1 MPEPPQLSPFDVE
14 EQRLY
19 SELLPGDRAP
29 YPTSKGAPRHPTE
42 EAHFGRLYPRSYP
55 FGHDPELMTIDGK
68 MSPVLLMAILS
79 MLAKS
84 LALKTVNTSSTENIS
99 TESFQE
105 EMSERCIV
113 DSVALSNQLVHTQE
127 AVFQLV
133 NTSCSFNQAF
143 HYCQSH
149 FSSLTFQDQQQDE
162 EGMRKVLAQ
171 TGMHRPVWVRDHK
184 KVNPTAAQSL
194 SKQNVVLTGLSFS
207 DNSKEGYARV
217 EASFPTLSAV
227 SVCVRA
233 QFAPHHEEVST
244 LFSYAAPTLTN
255 EFQLRGCLDKSKRQV
270 LLALIIHGKHHS
282 YKAWFPNN
290 SGWHQICVTWR
301 KSDGLWNIYVD
312 GENRDSGSDKASS
325 RDIYGDGIF
334 ILGQDQDSFG
344 GNFTEPF
351 LGNMT
356 DLNIWNAWL
365 LESEIKMLFT
375 CLSSSTLKP
384 FFSWQERNLSLH
396 TVVKEISGMV
406 QCPGLLQQK
415 QKEQDSCRVLNDF
428 SNGRPK
434 YSTAPC
440 SNTHPFIC
448 KIGKD
453 RYLKK
458 KELEESLISHPSP
471 LMQNLLRHGMTT
483 KDILGMPDADDTWP
497 GVSHLLNVSE
507 CYLQQSRS
515 QLESR
520 DVPSLLGMLSRVA
533 ELPTTGD
540 QSHSMAHAIGHSF
553 ISLADTLMSEEI
565 MDKWKTIRE
574 VVSGPMVVV
583 QTIDRMASNLSPLLL
598 GGTDH
603 VQINSSNIKDLC
615 VNMSNAEL
623 QVKQNNV
630 SESSHGLEFCGS
642 GTAGPT
648 GLDCISIPPQSMKEL
663 YKEGFRKVT
672 LLNAWYGSLRPLLNG
687 EENITLIP
695 VSTDTSFKS
704 SLVKITAS
712 CKSSK
717 AEDINGS
724 RYKGTVLGSSLIS
737 STVMTDGKFV
747 SLGVQFTLRHHIQ
760 STSGIV
766 HKPICAFWD
775 FELLAEDE
783 GGWSTDGCEVIS
795 LQENATSCYCNHTTN
810 FALLL
815 QIYEV
820 QRTPEDE
827 RALQILSFVGCGVS
841 LCGLIFTFIL
851 FIAVSVPKSDRTTV
865 HKNLI
870 VALAAAQ
877 FLLIFSYWASANQ
890 DLCLMVTALLHLFFL
905 ASFCWMLVEG
915 LLLWSKVVSVNI
927 SEDRRM
933 RFYYALGWGLPV
945 VIVSV
950 TLTVSLKKY
959 KAAQDCWLNT
969 ESDIIWAFVGPVLFV
984 LTVNTVVL
992 CRVVMVTV
1000 SSARRR
1006 AKMLAPSSASKSKP
1020 LDLTWAATR
1029 PVLILMPVLGL
1040 TWLCGVLVHLSVVL
1054 AYLFVAL
1061 NAFQGLYIFLVYAVY
1076 NSEVQNAIKRIQEKR
1091 KALSFTNCSQPVS
1104 FLPSQKTPGASWV
1117 DSLPTPSSPE
1127 SSSSSHMTNSTA
1139 SSLVIKNESFRNDK
1153 PVSFSF
1159 KPTAENPVVQL
1170 MAFKPSAC

>member
-1 MPEPPQLSPFDVE
+1 MCGKRDKEASH
-14 EQRLY
+14 Y
-19 SELLPGDRAP
+19 
-29 YPTSKGAPRHPTE
+29 KGQKIHRNSH
-42 EAHFGRLYPRSYP
+42 RSFSY
-55 FGHDPELMTIDGK
+55 GK

-79 MLAKS
+79 MFSECFAS
-84 LALKTVNTSSTENIS
+84 KTVDTSSTENIS
-99 TESFQE
+99 TESFHE
-105 EMSERCIV
+105 AVSERCIV
-113 DSVALSNQLVHTQE
+113 DSVALRNPPLQTSET
-127 AVFQLV
+127 VFQLV
-133 NTSCSFNQAF
+133 NASCSFVQAF

-149 FSSLTFQDQQQDE
+149 FSSLTIQGQHEDE
-162 EGMRKVLAQ
+162 EGMRQVLAQ
-171 TGMHRPVWVRDHK
+171 SRMHRPVWVRDSNK
-184 KVNPTAAQSL
+184 PNPTSAQSL
-194 SKQNVVLTGLSFS
+194 SKQNVVLSGLSFS
-207 DNSKEGYARV
+207 GSSKDGYARV
-217 EASFPTLSAV
+217 EASFPPLSAV

-255 EFQLRGCLDKSKRQV
+255 EFQLRGCLDKTKRQV

-290 SGWHQICVTWR
+290 GDWHQICVTWR
-301 KSDGLWNIYVD
+301 KSDGLWDIYVD
-312 GENRDSGSDKASS
+312 GEKRDSALDKNSS
-325 RDIYGDGIF
+325 RDIYGNGIF

-356 DLNIWNAWL
+356 DLNIWNSWL
-365 LESEIKMLFT
+365 AEGQIRTLFT
-375 CLSSSTLKP
+375 CSPASNLRP
-384 FFSWQERNLSLH
+384 FFSWHERNLTLH

-428 SNGRPK
+428 GGPK
-434 YSTAPC
+434 YITTPC

-448 KIGKD
+448 KISKD

-471 LMQNLLRHGMTT
+471 FMQNLMKHGVTT
-483 KDILGMPDADDTWP
+483 SDILGMPDADDTWP

-507 CYLQQSRS
+507 YYLRESQG

-540 QSHSMAHAIGHSF
+540 QDHTKVHALSRSF
-553 ISLADTLMSEEI
+553 ISLADTLMSEKI
-565 MDKWKTIRE
+565 MDRWENISE

-603 VQINSSNIKDLC
+603 VQINSSNIR
-615 VNMSNAEL
+615 L
-623 QVKQNNV
+623 QVKHKNV
-630 SESSHGLEFCGS
+630 SESSHGSEFCS
-642 GTAGPT
+642 FGTAGPT
-648 GLDCISIPPQSMKEL
+648 GLDCISVPPQSMQEL
-663 YKEGFRKVT
+663 HNEGFGKVT
-672 LLNAWYGSLRPLLNG
+672 LLNAWYGSLRQLLNG

-695 VSTDTSFKS
+695 ISTDASFK
-704 SLVKITAS
+704 
-712 CKSSK
+712 
-717 AEDINGS
+717 
-724 RYKGTVLGSSLIS
+724 YKGTVLGSSLIS
-737 STVMTDGKFV
+737 STVMADGKFV
-747 SLGVQFTLRHHIQ
+747 SLGVQYTLRHHNQ

-766 HKPICAFWD
+766 HKPVCAFWD
-775 FELLAEDE
+775 FELLAEDR

-795 LQENATSCYCNHTTN
+795 SQEDRTSCYCNHTTN

-820 QRTPEDE
+820 QHTPEDE
-827 RALQILSFVGCGVS
+827 RGLQILSFVGCGVS

-890 DLCLMVTALLHLFFL
+890 EVCLLVTALLHLFFL

-959 KAAQDCWLNT
+959 KAEQHCWLNT

-992 CRVVMVTV
+992 CRVVMVTI

-1091 KALSFTNCSQPVS
+1091 KALSFTNCSQPIS
-1104 FLPSQKTPGASWV
+1104 FLPTQRTPGASWV

-1139 SSLVIKNESFRNDK
+1139 SSFVIKNESFGNDK
-1153 PVSFSF
+1153 PVSFSL
-1159 KPTAENPVVQL
+1159 KPTLENPAVQL

>member
-1 MPEPPQLSPFDVE
+1 MCGKRDKETSHYKGQKTHGRHSP
-14 EQRLY
+14 
-19 SELLPGDRAP
+19 
-29 YPTSKGAPRHPTE
+29 HP
-42 EAHFGRLYPRSYP
+42 FSY
-55 FGHDPELMTIDGK
+55 GK

-79 MLAKS
+79 MLSES
-84 LALKTVNTSSTENIS
+84 LASKTVNTSSTENIS

-113 DSVALSNQLVHTQE
+113 DSVALSNQPVQTQE
-127 AVFQLV
+127 TVFQLV
-133 NTSCSFNQAF
+133 NTSCSFIQAF

-149 FSSLTFQDQQQDE
+149 FSSLTFQVQKEDE
-162 EGMRKVLAQ
+162 EGMRNVLAQ

-217 EASFPTLSAV
+217 EAMFPPLSAV
-227 SVCVRA
+227 SVC
-233 QFAPHHEEVST
+233 VST

-255 EFQLRGCLDKSKRQV
+255 EFQLRGYLDKSKLQV

-290 SGWHQICVTWR
+290 GGWHQICVTWR

-356 DLNIWNAWL
+356 DLNIWNSWL
-365 LESEIKMLFT
+365 LESEIKMLFM
-375 CLSSSTLKP
+375 CSPSSTLKP
-384 FFSWQERNLSLH
+384 FFSWQEHNLYLH

-428 SNGRPK
+428 SNGKPK

-440 SNTHPFIC
+440 TNTHPFIC
-448 KIGKD
+448 KIGKE

-471 LMQNLLRHGMTT
+471 LMQNLLRHGVTT
-483 KDILGMPDADDTWP
+483 EDILGMPDADDTWP

-507 CYLQQSRS
+507 SYLQESRG

-520 DVPSLLGMLSRVA
+520 DVPSLVGMLSRVA

-540 QSHSMAHAIGHSF
+540 QSHKMAYAVSHSF
-553 ISLADTLMSEEI
+553 ISLADTLISEEI

-603 VQINSSNIKDLC
+603 VQINSSNIK
-615 VNMSNAEL
+615 L
-623 QVKQNNV
+623 QVRQKNV
-630 SESSHGLEFCGS
+630 SESSHGSEFCGS
-642 GTAGPT
+642 RTAGPT
-648 GLDCISIPPQSMKEL
+648 GLDCISLPPQSMKDL
-663 YKEGFRKVT
+663 HNEGFGKVT
-672 LLNAWYGSLRPLLNG
+672 LLNAWYGTLRPLLNG

-695 VSTDTSFKS
+695 VSTNTSF
-704 SLVKITAS
+704 T
-712 CKSSK
+712 
-717 AEDINGS
+717 
-724 RYKGTVLGSSLIS
+724 YKGTVLGSSLIS
-737 STVMTDGKFV
+737 STVMADGKFV
-747 SLGVQFTLRHHIQ
+747 SLGVQFTLHHPTP

-775 FELLAEDE
+775 FELLAEDN

-795 LQENATSCYCNHTTN
+795 SHENVTSCYCNHTTN

-827 RALQILSFVGCGVS
+827 RALQILTFVGCGVS

-890 DLCLMVTALLHLFFL
+890 ELCLMVTALLHLFFL

-927 SEDRRM
+927 SEDKRM

-959 KAAQDCWLNT
+959 KAEQHCWLNT

-984 LTVNTVVL
+984 LTVNSVVL

-1117 DSLPTPSSPE
+1117 DSLPTPSSPD

-1153 PVSFSF
+1153 PVSFSL
-1159 KPTAENPVVQL
+1159 KPTAENTVVQL

>member
-1 MPEPPQLSPFDVE
+1 MCDKRDKEASHYKGQKTHG
-14 EQRLY
+14 RY
-19 SELLPGDRAP
+19 SRRPST
-29 YPTSKGAPRHPTE
+29 Y
-42 EAHFGRLYPRSYP
+42 
-55 FGHDPELMTIDGK
+55 GK

-79 MLAKS
+79 MLSES
-84 LALKTVNTSSTENIS
+84 LASKTVDTSSTENIS

-105 EMSERCIV
+105 ETSERCIV
-113 DSVALSNQLVHTQE
+113 DSVALVNQPLLTSE
-127 AVFQLV
+127 TVFQLV
-133 NTSCSFNQAF
+133 NASCSFIQAF
-143 HYCQSH
+143 YYCQSH
-149 FSSLTFQDQQQDE
+149 FSSLTFRDQREDE
-162 EGMRKVLAQ
+162 EGMRQVLTQ
-171 TGMHRPVWVRDHK
+171 TKLQYPVWVRDSK
-184 KVNPTAAQSL
+184 NLSPTPVPSL
-194 SKQNVVLTGLSFS
+194 YKHNVVLTGLSFS
-207 DNSKEGYARV
+207 GNSKDGYARV
-217 EASFPTLSAV
+217 EASFPPLSEV
-227 SVCVRA
+227 SVCIRA
-233 QFAPHHEEVST
+233 QFAQYHEEVST

-255 EFQLRGCLDKSKRQV
+255 EFQLRGCLDKSKRHV

-290 SGWHQICVTWR
+290 GGWHQICVTWR

-312 GENRDSGSDKASS
+312 SEKRDSGSDKALS
-325 RDIYGDGIF
+325 RDIYGNGIL

-356 DLNIWNAWL
+356 DLNIWDSWL
-365 LESEIKMLFT
+365 LEKEIQMLFT
-375 CLSSSTLKP
+375 CSPASTAKP
-384 FFSWQERNLSLH
+384 FFSWQERNLTLH

-406 QCPGLLQQK
+406 HCPGFLQQK

-428 SNGRPK
+428 NNGDPK
-434 YSTAPC
+434 YSTTPC
-440 SNTHPFIC
+440 SNAHPFVC
-448 KIGKD
+448 KIRKD

-458 KELEESLISHPSP
+458 KELEESLISHPSL
-471 LMQNLLRHGMTT
+471 LMQNLMSNGMTT
-483 KDILGMPDADDTWP
+483 EDILGMPDADDSWP
-497 GVSHLLNVSE
+497 GISNLLNVSKS
-507 CYLQQSRS
+507 YLQES
-515 QLESR
+515 QGELDSR
-520 DVPSLLGMLSRVA
+520 DVPPLLGMLSRVA

-540 QSHSMAHAIGHSF
+540 QSHSMAHAIGRSF
-553 ISLADTLMSEEI
+553 ISLADTLMSEKI
-565 MDKWKTIRE
+565 RDKWETIRE

-603 VQINSSNIKDLC
+603 VQINSSNIR
-615 VNMSNAEL
+615 L
-623 QVKQNNV
+623 QVKQKNV
-630 SESSHGLEFCGS
+630 SESSHGSEFCGS
-642 GTAGPT
+642 GTAGPL
-648 GLDCISIPPQSMKEL
+648 GLDCISVPPQSMKEL
-663 YKEGFRKVT
+663 QSEGFGKVT
-672 LLNAWYGSLRPLLNG
+672 LLNAWYSSLRPLLNR
-687 EENITLIP
+687 EDNITLIP
-695 VSTDTSFKS
+695 VSTDASFK
-704 SLVKITAS
+704 
-712 CKSSK
+712 
-717 AEDINGS
+717 
-724 RYKGTVLGSSLIS
+724 YKETVLGSSIIS
-737 STVMTDGKFV
+737 SRVMADGKFI
-747 SLGVQFTLRHHIQ
+747 SLGVQYTLRHHVQ

-766 HKPICAFWD
+766 HKPICAFWN
-775 FELLAEDE
+775 FELLAEDK

-795 LQENATSCYCNHTTN
+795 SQENATSCYCNHTTN

-820 QRTPEDE
+820 QRTIEEE
-827 RALQILSFVGCGVS
+827 RGLQILSFVGCGVS

-915 LLLWSKVVSVNI
+915 MLLWSKVVSVNI

-959 KAAQDCWLNT
+959 KAEQHCWLNT
-969 ESDIIWAFVGPVLFV
+969 KSDIIWAFVGPVLFV

-992 CRVVMVTV
+992 CRVVMVTI

-1091 KALSFTNCSQPVS
+1091 KALSFTNCSQPIS

-1153 PVSFSF
+1153 LVSFSL

>member
-1 MPEPPQLSPFDVE
+1 MCGKRDKEASH
-14 EQRLY
+14 Y
-19 SELLPGDRAP
+19 
-29 YPTSKGAPRHPTE
+29 KGQKTLRNSH
-42 EAHFGRLYPRSYP
+42 RSFSY
-55 FGHDPELMTIDGK
+55 GK

-79 MLAKS
+79 MLSECFAS
-84 LALKTVNTSSTENIS
+84 KTVDTSSSENIS

-105 EMSERCIV
+105 AVSERCIV
-113 DSVALSNQLVHTQE
+113 DSVALRNPPFQTSET
-127 AVFQLV
+127 VFQLV
-133 NTSCSFNQAF
+133 NASCSFDQAF

-149 FSSLTFQDQQQDE
+149 FSSLTIQGQHEDE

-171 TGMHRPVWVRDHK
+171 SGMHRPVWVRDSNK
-184 KVNPTAAQSL
+184 PNPTSAQSL
-194 SKQNVVLTGLSFS
+194 SKQNVVLSGLSFS
-207 DNSKEGYARV
+207 GSSKDGYARV
-217 EASFPTLSAV
+217 EASFPPLSAV

-233 QFAPHHEEVST
+233 QFAPHHEKVST

-255 EFQLRGCLDKSKRQV
+255 EFQLRGCLDKTKRHV

-290 SGWHQICVTWR
+290 GDWHQICVTWR
-301 KSDGLWNIYVD
+301 KSDGLWDIYVD
-312 GENRDSGSDKASS
+312 GEKRDSASDENSS
-325 RDIYGDGIF
+325 RDIYGNGIF

-356 DLNIWNAWL
+356 DLNIWNSWL
-365 LESEIKMLFT
+365 AEGQIRTLFT
-375 CLSSSTLKP
+375 CSSASNLRP
-384 FFSWQERNLSLH
+384 FFSWQERNLTLH

-415 QKEQDSCRVLNDF
+415 QKEQDSCRVLNDL
-428 SNGRPK
+428 NGPK
-434 YSTAPC
+434 YITTPC

-448 KIGKD
+448 KISKD

-471 LMQNLLRHGMTT
+471 FMQNLMKHGVTT
-483 KDILGMPDADDTWP
+483 SDILGMPDADDTWP

-507 CYLQQSRS
+507 FYLRESQG

-540 QSHSMAHAIGHSF
+540 QGHTKVHALSHSF
-553 ISLADTLMSEEI
+553 ISLADTLMNEKI
-565 MDKWKTIRE
+565 MDKWQNISE

-583 QTIDRMASNLSPLLL
+583 QTLDRMASNLSPLLL

-603 VQINSSNIKDLC
+603 VQINSSNIR
-615 VNMSNAEL
+615 L
-623 QVKQNNV
+623 QVKHKNV
-630 SESSHGLEFCGS
+630 SESSHGAEFCS
-642 GTAGPT
+642 FGTAGPT
-648 GLDCISIPPQSMKEL
+648 GLDCISVPPQSMQEL
-663 YKEGFRKVT
+663 HNEGFGKVT

-695 VSTDTSFKS
+695 ISTDTSFK
-704 SLVKITAS
+704 
-712 CKSSK
+712 
-717 AEDINGS
+717 
-724 RYKGTVLGSSLIS
+724 YKGTVLGSSLIS
-737 STVMTDGKFV
+737 STVMADGKFV
-747 SLGVQFTLRHHIQ
+747 SLGVQYTLRHHNQ

-766 HKPICAFWD
+766 HKPVCAFWD
-775 FELLAEDE
+775 FELLAEDR

-795 LQENATSCYCNHTTN
+795 SQEDRTSCYCNHTTN

-820 QRTPEDE
+820 QHTPEDE
-827 RALQILSFVGCGVS
+827 RGLQILSFVGCGVS

-890 DLCLMVTALLHLFFL
+890 ELCLLVTALLHLFFL

-959 KAAQDCWLNT
+959 KAEQHCWLNT

-992 CRVVMVTV
+992 CRVVMVTI

-1054 AYLFVAL
+1054 AYLFVSL

-1091 KALSFTNCSQPVS
+1091 KALSFTNCSQPIS
-1104 FLPSQKTPGASWV
+1104 FLPTQRTPGASWV

-1127 SSSSSHMTNSTA
+1127 SSSSSHMTISTA
-1139 SSLVIKNESFRNDK
+1139 SSFVIKNESFGNDK
-1153 PVSFSF
+1153 PVSFSL
-1159 KPTAENPVVQL
+1159 KPTLENPAVQL